1 MKVTRL
7 AHAAESMPDT
17 NDRRRDIRTLLLAVC
32 LLLCSVTTYAATKTS
47 TTTGGVWSTGATWVG
62 GVAPV
67 AGDDVII
74 ANGATV
80 TVTATPAAPVNS
92 ITVGQGTSGI
102 LNFNTAAAGVT
113 VTTTTTIAA
122 GGQLINSTVA
132 TATRSFGTL
141 IVNGVWNNSASSP
154 VTIPGDIT
162 VNTGAT
168 FTSGTGLY
176 TLSGATQAIGG
187 TTASLAISNITL
199 SGTVT
204 NNCTN
209 LTVGTGLAG
218 AGSFVM
224 GAGATLTYAP
234 TTAIG
239 VTTLNATTNTPN
251 TIVYSSATTAIV
263 RSMTYSNLTSSTT
276 GIATV
281 AAGGI
286 TVSGNLSVT
295 SGTLSDGGNQIT
307 GNANGSVTM
316 TGTANLQIGV
326 GGATTETFPTL
337 FPAANVSLAVT
348 TTVTYNS
355 TGAQS
360 VAPVTYGNLTFTGA
374 AAKTLTGNTVVA
386 GALNTASTLT
396 FAGYQLAVAGNFTN
410 TGTLSAATT
419 GSELVMNGGAAATL
433 NVGTLPA
440 GGQIYNLTI
449 NKTAGITVTQLTN
462 AITVTNIFTL
472 TSGNFT
478 QAAAVTATAGL
489 SINTGSTF
497 ATAGFALT
505 SSAST
510 TVSGTLAINGT
521 GAKALGSVTIN
532 SGGAIN
538 NTVAATSIT
547 ATGLNIAA
555 GGTWSVT
562 AVTPVTINGDLTNAG
577 TFTNTGAIAYT
588 LAGNITNDGTFT
600 SGTGVYTLTGAGK
613 TISTTTGASLAIN
626 SVTINSTGTYTV
638 SPGYVSPAIFSIP
651 TALIISAAANT
662 LTVNGYMT
670 TPSVTFTTG
679 GTLTNNDTVAITT
692 TLAGGSG
699 TFVNAATGTLYFGG
713 ASIGS
718 GLTIS
723 STGNTVVYNGGL
735 AQTIRSSINYYNLVV
750 AKTTGTVA
758 SLNAT
763 TIVRNNIAVLSGT
776 FSDGGFQLT
785 GNATG
790 TFSVAAGATMQ
801 YGVAG
806 ATTTNIPTLYTT
818 ANVSL
823 SPTSTVIYNTTSAV
837 TISAVPA
844 SYGHLT
850 LSSASIKTAG
860 GAHIIQG
867 NLTINAGSL
876 ADAGNIITV
885 NGNIL
890 NSGSHTGSGKI
901 YLTGGSATHALTTGG
916 TGTYA
921 NLELNDGMG
930 ATVTGNATI
939 TNTLTLTSGTFAV
952 GTGVLTF
959 SGAAIAGTGSN
970 LTTTTGTS
978 LVFST
983 TATGLYIPS
992 SVSDLAALTVAIGT
1006 TNTLTTNSDITLNNA
1021 AVCLTLTSGLTN
1033 IGSYN
1038 LTLTGTLSGT
1048 GSATNCILA
1057 DAAAGGQVLKIFPAA
1072 TNTTFTFPI
1081 ADNTGTLEYS
1091 PVAFTSFNPTGGTK
1105 TIGVNVTDAAHPQV
1119 NSNQAQTNYI
1129 SRYWTFSESGP
1140 ATSYTY
1146 TTMALTYLAADDIGT
1161 VSTAND
1167 QINRYDGS
1175 WSIINSTV
1183 TTTSATSTTPN
1194 SNVSGPLGG
1203 NDYTVRLNAASVYTW
1218 NNTAGGLWTTPGNWT
1233 PTRTTPASSDVL
1245 IFDGSVTPG
1254 AITVTAVPTQTVAQL
1269 QVING
1274 VDVSLQ
1280 AGAAATVLTTGF
1292 SASSNVLTVDAT
1304 SALRLTSTNTF
1315 SMAFPALASLSTTIA
1330 GTMSLNTNN
1339 TLSFTNLLAA
1349 NNTITGAITNNGGT
1363 VTSTTATTAFGA
1375 GSFYTHNMNAGAL
1388 PGANWNAT
1396 STLTVSS
1403 VTTTNPTGI
1412 SGTFGNFIW
1421 NNPSQTAVTAINGAL
1436 VIAGDL
1442 TLTAGNINFGAL
1454 NVSVAGSLTNNG
1466 TINTTTT
1473 GATLTMNGTNPSTI
1487 SGSGIWTTG
1496 TTGRLL
1502 NLVINNAA
1510 GVTLTPT
1517 LTLQTS
1523 LTLTSG
1529 ALNASALTI
1538 GIPATPFTLTRA
1550 AGSLTTVPTFN
1561 YTTGAYAITYSGTS
1575 TTYTVLNELPPA
1587 TTPTNGILTVSPATA
1602 VVILDK
1608 DASIGTLTTTV
1619 AGATF
1624 DLNGKTLS
1632 LTLAAPTSNTGTIT
1646 ANASTSTI
1654 RLSGA
1659 VAQTLA
1665 TNIGTY
1671 TGSLIANLII
1681 DNSNASG
1688 VALTTQS
1695 ATVGFGNV
1703 TINSSRLFNLAT
1715 FAIRIAG
1722 LYTNN
1727 GTITANGAGASITL
1741 NGTSPQTFNIGTYTS
1756 SALSNFVVNNAS
1768 GVTLSAPLNVST
1780 VFTLTN
1786 GILTTSN
1793 TNLLT
1798 ITATPTT
1805 SLVGGTTA
1813 NYVNGPL
1820 ARTLPASLVSGSTY
1834 TFPVGKSGYN
1844 LFELINPTTSSAGTI
1859 VVKVESQD
1867 AASGGTDGP
1876 GFNGAAAARYWQT
1889 TLSGAG
1895 AFTSSGTVRLYD
1907 GTVSMTTDKIIGNAA
1922 TPTGVYNTIGNAAIN
1937 TPLTGNILSA
1947 STALNTLGCFEIGD
1961 KGCLSGAYTIGAT
1974 GADFSSLNRAIAT
1987 INTSYV
1993 CSDLLFELTATY
2005 TGTETFPLSVNAPLY
2020 TGGPWNI
2027 TFRPAAG
2034 VTAVTSGNPGS
2045 AVNFI
2050 ALNGADYI
2058 TFDGRA
2064 GGTGS
2069 TAAWTIR
2076 NTQTAATY
2084 TPTFQFTNDASNDTL
2099 EYMQIESQNALS
2111 SSGTVYIGVANATGN
2126 DNILIDHNIIRDRS
2140 DATGYP
2146 LNAIYA
2152 TGTALKMNDNI
2163 TISNNRIF
2171 NFWAANAATNGI
2183 NIQTNNSD
2191 YTISGNSIYQTASRT
2206 QTAAAAHSA
2215 ITINSTVGNN
2225 FAVTGNY
2232 IGGTAASAGGT
2243 AWTVGGAFA
2252 NTFTGINM
2260 SVGSTT
2266 ASSVQDN
2273 TITNMN
2279 WSCTGTSATYPGIF
2293 GGIYVTNG
2301 AVNIGDIAGNT
2312 IGAATGTGAITI
2324 TNGTA
2329 GGTACGIFNNSGNG
2343 AINISGNTVG
2353 SITLQGT
2360 SASITSSFAGLI
2372 FAGGLTSAST
2382 KVVSGNTIGSTT
2394 TANSINLSTSST
2406 PATAQSLTGILYTA
2420 GSGGALQLQNN
2431 VVANLNNNGTGT
2443 VGTTGG
2449 IIIPVIPN
2457 ATTISGNSVYNLSTT
2472 SANAG
2477 TGTGSSVIG
2486 ISLISSVTG
2495 HTIANNTVYNLANTN
2510 ASAAVVATG
2519 IVFAPTVGTATA
2531 AWNANLV
2538 HSLTASSA
2546 SASVYGLNLAA
2557 GVNTV
2562 TNNMV
2567 RLGINAAGTDITS
2580 NQTIYGIYDPGSTN
2594 NTYFNSVY
2602 IGGAGVTSGAALTY
2616 AYYGTASSGTR
2627 AIQDNIFWNERTGG
2641 SSKHYAIRIGA
2652 ITGLTSNY
2660 NDLLSSTVLG
2670 QTGATDYAAISNWRA
2685 QSGTPDIASI
2695 SGDPKFINR
2704 TGNAAA
2710 VDLHISPSVP
2720 TQIEGTGIAI
2730 AAVSADYDGQVRAS
2744 YTPTD
2749 MGADADD
2756 FIAIDLTAPVISPLS
2771 IGSACNGQNTYT
2783 VSGISITDASGVD
2796 VSSTN
2801 KPRLYYKKSTSA
2813 NTLGGW
2819 SYVQTTSASSPFSFD
2834 IDLTALGGVAPGD
2847 VVQYFVVAE
2856 DLAPAGNVAISNSNT
2871 FTTAPGS
2878 VVLGS
2883 SAFPIGG
2890 TLQTFT
2896 ILPCQGTVSVGTGQ
2910 TYAGITPAGGI
2921 FQTINSLPTGLTG
2934 DLTISIT
2941 SDIAIEDGTNS
2952 LTNAKLNGYKVR
2964 IVPSAATLRTISNAS
2979 ALSVPMIPFNGAIGV
2994 AIDGSVGGTG
3004 RFLKFRNTHTTA
3016 SSGQAVI
3023 QYYGGAT
3030 TDSLENTIVE
3040 SNSAN
3045 GVSGAVMVG
3054 TGTNTGIVISGN
3066 IITSA
3071 TAGTTGNPANGI
3083 YSNVATN
3090 SFCIVSGNN
3099 IENATNA
3106 AIQLGASNGNSW
3118 IISQNNIYQSVT
3130 STVLQSG
3137 INIMGGN
3144 SYVIR
3149 GNKIGGAAAG
3159 GSGTWV
3165 NTGNVTVNGISVAIP
3180 TTGTTTVV
3188 DSNIIQNFSMTGT
3201 GAATFNGIL
3210 ATTGSYSIGTTY
3222 GNTVSNVATAGTGFT
3237 SGLAI
3242 NASGT
3247 PTSINE
3253 NTVWGLSNS
3262 NAAATTVRGIYQ
3274 AGTSTS
3280 TTVTKNNVYNLT
3292 GSNNASSTVMGIE
3305 MSGAGVVSNNM
3316 VRLGYNTAGAAI
3328 TNTSIIS
3335 GIQKDIA
3342 VNASFYHNSVYIG
3355 GTGVGSTAN
3364 NTYAFRRT
3372 SNGVDDIKDN
3382 IFINARGNAT
3392 TGGIHYAFVLNS
3404 LTTLTSNYNIFNAP
3418 NTGGALFSLN
3428 TGTTAINTLQAWNVN
3443 SSNLDINSGVGDA
3456 NFVSPVSAIPD
3467 LHIASPSPAEGAGTL
3482 VASITDDI
3490 DGDNRASNTPV
3501 DIGADAA
3508 NVSAADIYRPVIT
3521 VSGLTSLST
3530 ACGGGVSAT
3539 VTATITDAGGG
3550 ATTAALW
3557 YRRSFPSATTWS
3569 YFTGSL
3575 TSGTGNSGT
3584 WSFPVSIPTA
3594 VNAEI
3599 YQFYFVAGDAAS
3611 NLGYQPYDATSPV
3624 HTSVTVQVTAPTSP
3638 YNVPTSLGVPLSG
3651 NVTVG
3656 SGGNY
3661 PTFNGVSGLFNAINA
3676 NGLSGNLTVTVIS
3689 DITETTTTPLN
3700 QITAPCGGGPYAVL
3714 IQPDGTTKRTITGA
3728 ITGSVGLI
3736 SYNGADSVTI
3746 DGQYAGDGQQHLHF
3760 KNTSSNYSGTGYN
3773 ATFYWYNDATY
3784 NTITNTIVEGLSKA
3798 QSSGAITGGVVML
3811 GSGSTVGNSYNT
3823 FSNNMI
3829 TGTLS
3834 GAGADASTCLLFS
3847 QGSAGAPNANNQ
3859 ILNNSFKD
3867 FSTWSSQMV
3876 DNFYGATNNRCYGV
3890 HVNATGNGSNW
3901 TITGN
3906 SFYTTFPENHGT
3918 FTALSFQPGA
3928 ASTGNTISGNYIGG
3942 SAPQCGMGTGA
3953 FKMMGSTYN
3962 YSSGGLIGYT
3972 ETRYEG
3978 ITVNAGAAT
3987 INNNSIKR
3995 IWIRNL
4001 YYSGFVG
4008 IDIQGSTSATVN
4020 GNVFGGTYPSAYTD
4034 NFNTVG
4040 TDIIEVDGG
4049 GGNSGGASGYIYGI
4063 WVQNTAALNAD
4074 SNTFNYLIQNG
4085 DGSDGGQVKCIWHQG
4100 AGFNI
4105 TRNINSAVHQEAY
4118 GLLWNS
4124 YAVHIAPSLSST
4136 GNRIDNNK
4144 FSTVMINDG
4153 NISQVRSSSIYL
4165 NVANGLTVSG
4175 TIQGNQIYDNGN
4187 IENSGYVDGIYLY
4200 GNTSGA
4206 GTWDI
4211 NNNMIYLSNP
4221 SLNTRES
4228 MTGINLQLNSS
4239 FTTRTYYNTV
4249 WIAGSSNTNTGVSNH
4264 CFAFFRS
4271 PVTGTDVCTVKNNI
4285 FINTRTG
4292 GNTATYF
4299 GAIANN
4305 TSATGWTSDYNFLMD
4320 NSGSSRNIIG
4330 YFNGTAYTRFSGATP
4345 NWQATTGQDANGR
4358 SATYSAT
4365 VTNFATTT
4373 LKPSDLFANT
4383 AIGDMHI
4390 AYTNGTSAYQFVD
4403 ARATPLSIT
4412 VDYDGD
4418 NRDPATPDIGADE
4431 FNTCSRIAITAQP
4444 AQQTACAG
4452 ATVRFGVKN
4461 TGATPY
4467 IYQWQVSADHGAT
4480 WLPLTIAAPYAING
4494 AGDTLTIAGLT
4505 AGLDSLLYR
4514 VDVFNLCGDSVSAAA
4529 LIHVNPAP
4537 HITWETPASHLNNV
4551 CTGSITQYGVKGQY
4565 ASGFQWQ
4572 VSTDAGATWS
4582 SISGGGPYNITQYS
4596 DTSYLSITTQ
4606 ASLNN
4611 NLYRCIASNSC
4622 GQDTSAD
4629 GTLLVQSPPVD
4640 TLQPGTVSICAGSSG
4655 TLSTAGTGV
4664 SAWAWQYKNGT
4675 TWTAVTNGTP
4685 AGVTYTGSNTASL
4698 QVSTSAGTA
4707 GGYYLYRSQLSSL
4720 CGTTYSDT
4728 ARLNVMN
4735 GSSNAYLATV
4745 SDSLLVETCP
4755 DGGWTYYSTYSQPD
4769 KWLFAIKKNGNTLDA
4784 TPTLTMHFTAPVGYD
4799 SVENPTAQK
4808 ALFTMNRHWNVTI
4821 HSGSIDSNTSPVSV
4835 RFFYDPADTLAMM
4848 NAARAWALAH
4858 PATTSGMT
4866 TAVHSVEWFKTRG
4879 IQYAPGNNTVSAI
4892 PTAYTFAQA
4901 AYSYGVLNGVN
4912 YVELKNITS
4921 FSGGTA
4927 AIRVA
4932 PTAGAPLAL
4941 PVKLLYLTATPVED
4955 KYIRLDWATAS
4966 EVDNKGFYLERSTDG
4981 VTFAPIAW
4989 VDGHGNSNAT
4999 LQYTRPDHDVTP
5011 DVVYYYRLRQVDYD
5025 EHYTYSEMVSASIK
5039 GAGII
5044 IGEPV
5049 PNPASDATR
5058 ISVYS
5063 SDDQAADIT
5072 MYNATGQLIH
5082 TIQQH
5087 IYQGAN
5093 YVEIAVSDLA
5103 SGIYFVNINIA
5114 DQHTTRRVTVR

>member
-1 MKVTRL
+1 MKLTCPATATDILHETERFHQPLFRL
-7 AHAAESMPDT
+7 LVA
-17 NDRRRDIRTLLLAVC
+17 ICV
-32 LLLCSVTTYAATKTS
+32 LCCSITATAATKTS
-47 TTTGGVWSTGATWVG
+47 VTGAVNWSATTSWVG
-62 GVAPV
+62 GVLPV

-74 ANGATV
+74 ADGTTMSANAV
-80 TVTATPAAPVNS
+80 IPALNS
-92 ITVGQGTSGI
+92 LTVGQGTSGI
-102 LNFNTAAAGVT
+102 LNFNSATSTIASAI
-113 VTTTTTIAA
+113 TTTTIAVN
-122 GGQLINSTVA
+122 GQINTTVTA
-132 TATRSFGTL
+132 ARTFKDIVVNGTWTATGAMAFT
-141 IVNGVWNNSASSP
+141 INGNL
-154 VTIPGDIT
+154 T

-168 FTSGTGLY
+168 FTAGTGVY
-176 TLSGATQAIGG
+176 TMNVAGQSIGG
-187 TTASLAISNITL
+187 TIATL
-199 SGTVT
+199 SIPSLTITSPGTCTNNISTLTIGTALAGTGSLTLATNTTLSLGGSCGITTLNGTTNAPTTVTYTGASPAVKGTGATYYNLTMANTGTATAGSAVAVT
-204 NNCTN
+204 NN
-209 LTVGTGLAG
+209 LTIN
-218 AGSFVM
+218 AGSIF
-224 GAGATLTYAP
+224 ATSTLGLTTP
-234 TTAIG
+234 
-239 VTTLNATTNTPN
+239 VTN
-251 TIVYSSATTAIV
+251 V
-263 RSMTYSNLTSSTT
+263 
-276 GIATV
+276 
-281 AAGGI
+281 
-286 TVSGNLSVT
+286 
-295 SGTLSDGGNQIT
+295 SGTLSIN
-307 GNANGSVTM
+307 
-316 TGTANLQIGV
+316 
-326 GGATTETFPTL
+326 GAT
-337 FPAANVSLAVT
+337 
-348 TTVTYNS
+348 
-355 TGAQS
+355 
-360 VAPVTYGNLTFTGA
+360 
-374 AAKTLTGNTVVA
+374 
-386 GALNTASTLT
+386 
-396 FAGYQLAVAGNFTN
+396 
-410 TGTLSAATT
+410 AT
-419 GSELVMNGGAAATL
+419 
-433 NVGTLPA
+433 
-440 GGQIYNLTI
+440 
-449 NKTAGITVTQLTN
+449 
-462 AITVTNIFTL
+462 
-472 TSGNFT
+472 
-478 QAAAVTATAGL
+478 
-489 SINTGSTF
+489 
-497 ATAGFALT
+497 
-505 SSAST
+505 
-510 TVSGTLAINGT
+510 
-521 GAKALGSVTIN
+521 KALGAVTIN
-532 SGGAIN
+532 SGGSVNSTA
-538 NTVAATSIT
+538 AATIT
-547 ATGLNIAA
+547 ASSLSISA
-555 GGTWSVT
+555 GGTWST
-562 AVTPVTINGDLTNAG
+562 ATAAAAVTISGDITNAG
-577 TFTNTGAIAYT
+577 TFSNTVATTYS

-600 SGTGVYTLTGAGK
+600 SSTGVYTLTGAGK

-638 SPGYVSPAIFSIP
+638 SSSYVSPAIFSIP

-670 TPSVTFTTG
+670 TPSVTFSTG

-713 ASIGS
+713 AAIGA

-723 STGNTVVYNGGL
+723 STGNTVVYNGSGT
-735 AQTIRSSINYYNLVV
+735 QTIRSSINYYNLAV
-750 AKTTGTVA
+750 ANTGAGTA
-758 SLNAT
+758 SMNAVT
-763 TIVRNNIAVLSGT
+763 NVRNNISVLSGT
-776 FSDGGFQLT
+776 LSDGGFQIV

-790 TFSVAAGATMQ
+790 TISVAAGATFMM
-801 YGVAG
+801 GAITAG
-806 ATTTNIPTLYTT
+806 TTTSNWPTLFTT
-818 ANVSL
+818 ANTIL
-823 SPTSTVIYNTTSAV
+823 SPTSTVIYNTNSSITVSP
-837 TISAVPA
+837 VPA
-844 SYGHLT
+844 SFGHLT
-850 LSSASIKTAG
+850 LAGTNPKTAG
-860 GAHIIQG
+860 AAHLVQG
-867 NLTINAGSL
+867 NFTFSSGGF
-876 ADAGNIITV
+876 ADAGFTVTV
-885 NGNIL
+885 NGNVTG
-890 NSGSHTGSGKI
+890 NGVHSGAGKI
-901 YLTGGSATHALTTGG
+901 YLTGGSAVHTITGG
-916 TGTYA
+916 AYS
-921 NLELNDGMG
+921 NLELNDAMG
-930 ATVTGNATI
+930 AALSGSVNMNG
-939 TNTLTLTSGTFAV
+939 TLTLTSGTFAV
-952 GTGVLTF
+952 GAASLGL
-959 SGAAIAGTGSN
+959 GGPAIAGTGTN
-970 LTTTTGTS
+970 L
-978 LVFST
+978 ST
-983 TATGLYIPS
+983 TSASTLSFSGTGSGLYIPS
-992 SVSDLAALTVAIGT
+992 SVTNLSALTVNIGG
-1006 TNTLTTNSDITLNNA
+1006 TNTLTTNSDIVLNTA
-1021 AVCLTLTSGLTN
+1021 GACLTLTTGRTD
-1033 IGSYN
+1033 IGAHT
-1038 LTLTGTLSGT
+1038 LTLTGTISGT
-1048 GSATNCILA
+1048 GSVSNCIIA
-1057 DAAAGGQVLKIFPAA
+1057 DAVAGGQVLKIFPAA

-1081 ADNTGTLEYS
+1081 ADNTGTLEYA

-1146 TTMALTYLAADDIGT
+1146 ATMALTYLAADDIGT

-1175 WSIINSTV
+1175 WYTINSTV
-1183 TTTSATSTTPN
+1183 TTTSATSTTSN
-1194 SNVSGPLGG
+1194 SNVTGPLGG
-1203 NDYTVRLNAASVYTW
+1203 NDYTVRLNAATVYTW

-1233 PTRTTPASSDVL
+1233 PTRTTPASTDVL
-1245 IFDGSVTPG
+1245 IFDGTVTPG
-1254 AITVTAVPTQTVAQL
+1254 AITVTGVPTQTVAQL

-1274 VDVSLQ
+1274 VDVGLQ
-1280 AGAAATVLTTGF
+1280 AAAAATVLTAGNA
-1292 SASSNVLTVDAT
+1292 ASTNVLTVDAT

-1315 SMAFPALASLSTTIA
+1315 SLAFPALTSLSTNIA
-1330 GTMSLNTNN
+1330 GTMSLNASN
-1339 TLSFTNLLAA
+1339 TLNFTNLLAA
-1349 NNTITGAITNNGGT
+1349 ANTISGAITNNGGT
-1363 VTSTTATTAFGA
+1363 VTSTAATTTFGA

-1388 PGANWNAT
+1388 PTATWNAT
-1396 STLTVSS
+1396 STLTVTS
-1403 VTTTNPTGI
+1403 VTNTNPTGI
-1412 SGTFGNFIW
+1412 SGTFGNVIW

-1487 SGSGIWTTG
+1487 SGSGIWVAG
-1496 TTGRLL
+1496 PIGRLL

-1510 GVTLTPT
+1510 GVTLTPA

-1538 GIPATPFTLTRA
+1538 GAPATAFTLTRA

-1561 YTTGAYAITYSGTS
+1561 YTTGAYAITYSGAS
-1575 TTYTVLNELPPA
+1575 TTYTVLNELPPT
-1587 TTPTNGILTVSPATA
+1587 TTPTNGTLTVSPATA

-1654 RLSGA
+1654 RLAGA

-1671 TGSLIANLII
+1671 TGSLISNLII
-1681 DNSNASG
+1681 DNSSASG

-1722 LYTNN
+1722 LYTNS

-1756 SALSNFVVNNAS
+1756 SALSNFAVNNAS
-1768 GVTLSAPLNVST
+1768 GVTLGAPLNVST

-1786 GILTTSN
+1786 GVLTTSN

-1805 SLVGGTTA
+1805 SLVGGTTV

-1876 GFNGAAAARYWQT
+1876 GFSGAAAARYWQT

-1907 GTVSMTTDKIIGNAA
+1907 GTVSMTTDKMIGNAA
-1922 TPTGVYNTIGNAAIN
+1922 TPAGVYNTIGNAAIN

-1974 GADFSSLNRAIAT
+1974 GADFTNLNRAIAT
-1987 INTSYV
+1987 INSSYI

-2069 TAAWTIR
+2069 TPAWTIR

-2084 TPTFQFTNDASNDTL
+2084 TPTFQFTNDATNDTL
-2099 EYMQIESQNALS
+2099 EYMQIESQNALAT
-2111 SSGTVYIGVANATGN
+2111 SGTVYIGTAATTGN

-2140 DATGYP
+2140 DATGNP

-2206 QTAAAAHSA
+2206 QTLAAAHSG

-2225 FAVTGNY
+2225 FKVTDNY

-2266 ASSVQDN
+2266 ASSVQNN

-2312 IGAATGTGAITI
+2312 IGASTGTGAITI

-2329 GGTACGIFNNSGNG
+2329 GGTACGIYNNSGNG
-2343 AINISGNTVG
+2343 VINISGNTIG

-2360 SASITSSFAGLI
+2360 TTSITSSFAGLI

-2457 ATTISGNSVYNLSTT
+2457 ATTISGNTVYNLSTT

-2477 TGTGSSVIG
+2477 TGTGSSMVG

-2495 HTIANNTVYNLANTN
+2495 HTIANNAVYNLTNTN

-2594 NTYFNSVY
+2594 NTYFNSIY

-2756 FIAIDLTAPVISPLS
+2756 FIAIDLTAPVISALS
-2771 IGSACNGQNTYT
+2771 IANTCNGQNTYT

-2801 KPRLYYKKSTSA
+2801 KPRLYYKKSTGA
-2813 NTLGGW
+2813 NTLTGW
-2819 SYVQTTSASSPFSFD
+2819 SYVQTTSSSSPFSFD
-2834 IDLTALGGVAPGD
+2834 IDLTALGGVTPGD
-2847 VVQYFVVAE
+2847 VIQYFVVAQ

-2871 FTTAPGS
+2871 FTTAPVS

-2941 SDIAIEDGTNS
+2941 SDIAIEDGANP
-2952 LTNAKLNGYKVR
+2952 LTNTKLNGYKVR
-2964 IVPSAATLRTISNAS
+2964 IVPSAATLRTISNNGN
-2979 ALSVPMIPFNGAIGV
+2979 LTVPMIPFNGAIGV
-2994 AIDGSVGGTG
+2994 TIDGSFGGSG
-3004 RFLKFRNTHTTA
+3004 RYLRFRNTHPTA
-3016 SSGQAVI
+3016 GSDQPVV
-3023 QYYGGAT
+3023 QYYGGT
-3030 TDSLENTIVE
+3030 SQDTLSNSIIE
-3040 SNSAN
+3040 SNA
-3045 GVSGAVMVG
+3045 SGTASGTVVVG
-3054 TGTNTGIVISGN
+3054 TGTNTGIVITSN
-3066 IITSA
+3066 TITSA
-3071 TAGTTGNPANGI
+3071 TGGTTGNPANGVF
-3083 YSNVATN
+3083 SNTSTNGSCYVVGNNFENTTN
-3090 SFCIVSGNN
+3090 SAVL
-3099 IENATNA
+3099 
-3106 AIQLGASNGNSW
+3106 LGASNGNSW
-3118 IISQNNIYQSVT
+3118 TIAQNNIYQSVT
-3130 STVLQSG
+3130 TTLAQNAISIL
-3137 INIMGGN
+3137 GGN
-3144 SYVIR
+3144 SYTIR

-3159 GSGTWV
+3159 ATGTWV
-3165 NTGNVTVNGISVAIP
+3165 NSGNVTVNGISITIP
-3180 TTGTTTVV
+3180 ATGSATVI
-3188 DSNIIQNFSMTGT
+3188 DSNIIQNISLTGT
-3201 GAATFNGIL
+3201 TTAIFNGIT
-3210 ATTGSYSIGTTY
+3210 ATTGLYSIGTTY
-3222 GNTVSNVATAGTGFT
+3222 GNSINNITTAGTGNT
-3237 SGLAI
+3237 TGIAT
-3242 NASGT
+3242 ASGSSAT
-3247 PTSINE
+3247 TISGNSIFALT
-3253 NTVWGLSNS
+3253 NT
-3262 NAAATTVRGIYQ
+3262 NAAATTVRGIFQ
-3274 AGTSTS
+3274 NGSSASTL
-3280 TTVTKNNVYNLT
+3280 VTKNQVYNLT
-3292 GSNNASSTVMGIE
+3292 GSASTSSIVIGIE
-3305 MSGAGVVSNNM
+3305 MTGQGTVANNM
-3316 VRLGYNTAGAAI
+3316 IRLGYNAAGSSI

-3335 GIQKDIA
+3335 GILKDAA
-3342 VNASFYHNSVYIG
+3342 VSASFYHNSVYIG
-3355 GTGVGSTAN
+3355 GTGVGTTAN

-3372 SNGVDDIKDN
+3372 SNGTDDVKDN
-3382 IFINARGNAT
+3382 IFVNARSNGS
-3392 TGGIHYAFVLNS
+3392 TGGLHYAYVLNA
-3404 LTTLTSNYNIFNAP
+3404 LTTLTSNYNIVYAP
-3418 NTGGALFSLN
+3418 GTGGSLFSLN
-3428 TGTTAINTLQAWNVN
+3428 TGTTAINTLQSWNVN
-3443 SSNLDINSGVGDA
+3443 SSNLDINSGVGDP
-3456 NFVSPVSAIPD
+3456 NFISPATAVPD
-3467 LHIASPSPAEGAGTL
+3467 LHIASPSAAEGAGT
-3482 VASITDDI
+3482 VIGSITDDI
-3490 DGDNRASNTPV
+3490 DGDNRAANTPV

-3508 NVSAADIYRPVIT
+3508 IVSPSDIYRPVIS

-3550 ATTAALW
+3550 ATAATLW

-3569 YFTGSL
+3569 YFTGTL
-3575 TSGTGNSGT
+3575 TSGTANSGT

-3599 YQFYFVAGDAAS
+3599 YQFYFVASDAAA

-3624 HTSVTVQVTAPTSP
+3624 HTSVTAQVTAPTSP
-3638 YNVPTSLGVPLSG
+3638 YSVPTSLGVPLSG
-3651 NVTVG
+3651 TVTVG

-3661 PTFNGVSGLFNAINA
+3661 PTFNGVSGLFNAINS
-3676 NGLSGNLTVTVIS
+3676 NGLSSNLTVTVIS

-3728 ITGSVGLI
+3728 ISGSVGLI
-3736 SYNGADSVTI
+3736 SFNGADSVTI

-3760 KNTSSNYSGTGYN
+3760 KNTSTNYSGTGYN
-3773 ATFYWYNDATY
+3773 ATFYWYNDATR

-3798 QSSGAITGGVVML
+3798 QSSGVITGGVVML
-3811 GSGSTVGNSYNT
+3811 GTGSASGNSYNT
-3823 FSNNMI
+3823 FSNNLI

-3867 FSTWSSQMV
+3867 FSLWSSQMV
-3876 DNFYGATNNRCYGV
+3876 DNNYGATNNRCYGV

-3918 FTALSFQPGA
+3918 FTALSFQPGS

-3942 SAPQCGMGTGA
+3942 SAPQCGMGSGA

-3978 ITVNAGAAT
+3978 IIVNAGAAT
-3987 INNNSIKR
+3987 INNNTIKR

-4020 GNVFGGTYPSAYTD
+4020 GNIFGGTTASAYTD

-4063 WVQNTAALNAD
+4063 WVQNSASLSAD

-4085 DGSDGGQVKCIWHQG
+4085 DGTDGGQVKCIWHQG

-4105 TRNINSAVHQEAY
+4105 TNNVNSDVHQEAF

-4124 YAVHIAPSLSST
+4124 YAVHIAPSISSS

-4144 FSTVMINDG
+4144 FSTVMINDA
-4153 NISQVRSSSIYL
+4153 NINQVRSSSIYL

-4187 IENSGYVDGIYLY
+4187 VENSGYVDGIYLY
-4200 GNTSGA
+4200 GNTTGA

-4221 SLNTRES
+4221 TLNTRES
-4228 MTGINLQLNSS
+4228 MTGINLQLNSG

-4249 WIAGSSNTNTGVSNH
+4249 WIAGGSNTNSGVSNH

-4292 GNTATYF
+4292 GNTTTYF

-4320 NSGSSRNIIG
+4320 NPANSRNIIG
-4330 YFNGTAYTRFSGATP
+4330 YFNGTAYARFNGATP
-4345 NWQATTGQDANGR
+4345 NWQATTGQDASGR
-4358 SATYSAT
+4358 TATYSAT
-4365 VTNFATTT
+4365 LTNFSTTT
-4373 LKPSDLFANT
+4373 LKPSDLFTNT

-4390 AYTNGTSAYQFVD
+4390 AYTNGTGAYQFVD
-4403 ARATPLSIT
+4403 ARATPLGIS
-4412 VDYDGD
+4412 VDYDAET
-4418 NRDPATPDIGADE
+4418 RDASTPDIGADE

-4444 AQQTACAG
+4444 AAQTACAG
-4452 ATVRFGVKN
+4452 AVVRVGVKN

-4467 IYQWQVSADHGAT
+4467 TYQWQVSVDHGTT
-4480 WLPLTIAAPYAING
+4480 WLPLSIVAPYTTNA
-4494 AGDTLTIAGLT
+4494 AGDTLIITGLT

-4514 VDVFNLCGDSVSAAA
+4514 VDVSNLCGDSVSAAA
-4529 LIHVNPAP
+4529 LLHVYPAP
-4537 HITWETPASHLNNV
+4537 QVTWETPASHLNNV
-4551 CTGSITQYGVKGQY
+4551 CTGSITLFGVKGQD
-4565 ASGFQWQ
+4565 ATAFQWQ
-4572 VSTDAGATWS
+4572 VSADAGATWTNVS
-4582 SISGGGPYNITQYS
+4582 NAAPYSTTQYS

-4606 ASLNN
+4606 SSLDS
-4611 NLYRCIASNSC
+4611 NLYRCVVSNSC
-4622 GQDTSAD
+4622 GQDTSSY
-4629 GTLLVQSPPVD
+4629 GTLIVQSPPVD
-4640 TLQPGTVSICAGSSG
+4640 TLAPGTLSLCAGSSG
-4655 TLSTAGTGV
+4655 TLSTGGTGV
-4664 SAWAWQYKNGT
+4664 AAWAWQYNNGT
-4675 TWTAVTNGTP
+4675 SWVAVSNGVP
-4685 AGVTYTGSNTASL
+4685 AGITYTNTNTSSL
-4698 QVSTSAGTA
+4698 QLTTSGSTA
-4707 GGYYLYRSQLSSL
+4707 GGYYQYRAQLSSL

-4728 ARLNVMN
+4728 ATLNVMN
-4735 GSSNAYLATV
+4735 GSSNAALATV

-4755 DGGWTYYSTYSQPD
+4755 DGGWTYYSTYSQPA
-4769 KWLFAIKKNGNTLDA
+4769 KWLFAIKKNGNTLDV
-4784 TPTLTMHFTAPVGYD
+4784 TPRLTMHFTAPTGYD
-4799 SVENPTAQK
+4799 SVENTSAQK

-4821 HSGSIDSNTSPVSV
+4821 NSGSIDSNTSPVSV

-4848 NAARAWALAH
+4848 NAAKAWALAH
-4858 PATTSGMT
+4858 PSAASGLT
-4866 TAVHSVEWFKTRG
+4866 TAAHSVEWFKTRG
-4879 IQYAPGNNTVSAI
+4879 VQYLPANNTVSSV
-4892 PTAYTFAQA
+4892 PTAYTFAPA
-4901 AYSYGVLNGVN
+4901 SYSYGTLNGVN

-4941 PVKLLYLTATPVED
+4941 PVRLLYLTATPVED

-4966 EVDNKGFYLERSTDG
+4966 EIDNKGFFLERSTDG
-4981 VTFAPIAW
+4981 ISFASLGWIE
-4989 VDGHGNSNAT
+4989 GHGNSNT
-4999 LQYTRPDHDVTP
+4999 TILYTTPDRNVAP

-5025 EHYTYSEMVSASIK
+5025 GRYTFSEIVSASIH

-5049 PNPASDATR
+5049 PNPASEASR
-5058 ISVYS
+5058 INVYS

-5082 TIQQH
+5082 SAQQH
-5087 IYQGAN
+5087 IYPGAN
-5093 YVEIAVSDLA
+5093 FVEIAVSDLA

-5114 DQHTTRRVTVR
+5114 DQHTTRRLIVR